1 MNRMKFFLGGLGN
14 LYANVETITGA
25 VIEADRLGF
34 HGALMPD
41 HYIWG
46 EMRGHRMPNAY
57 STLETWVTLTYLAG
71 KTENI
76 SLGTLVTPLPFRP
89 PAMLAKM
96 LSTLDIL
103 SGGRVILGVG
113 AGWSRD
119 EFQAYSTWGGDKYRV
134 DKTIEGLKLMVELWT
149 QDVVDFKGRFYEAK
163 SAVLDPK
170 PVQKPYPR
178 LLFGSQGD
186 RMLRLTGRYGN
197 ICFIPPWAGERSD
210 SMKAKVLEAAEEAGR
225 AGDIE
230 FMSGDMGSRGS
241 YDAGESSRKVEA
253 AVEGGAGIYMASFPR
268 ENLLDSM
275 RRFADEVMPSYV

>member
-1 MNRMKFFLGGLGN
+1 
-14 LYANVETITGA
+14 
-25 VIEADRLGF
+25 
-34 HGALMPD
+34 
-41 HYIWG
+41 
-46 EMRGHRMPNAY
+46 MPNAY

-71 KTENI
+71 KTESI

-96 LSTLDIL
+96 LSTLDVL

-113 AGWSRD
+113 AGWSKD
-119 EFQAYSTWGGDKYRV
+119 EFDGYSTWGGNKYRV

-149 QDVVDFKGRFYEAK
+149 QDVVDFKGKFYEAK

-186 RMLRLTGRYGN
+186 RMLGLTGRYGN
-197 ICFIPPWAGERSD
+197 ICFIPPWAGERSG

-225 AGDIE
+225 AGEIE
-230 FMSGDMGSRGS
+230 FMSGDMGSRGP
-241 YDAGESSRKVEA
+241 YEAVEFSRKVEA

>member
-1 MNRMKFFLGGLGN
+1 M
-14 LYANVETITGA
+14 
-25 VIEADRLGF
+25 
-34 HGALMPD
+34 
-41 HYIWG
+41 WG

-113 AGWSRD
+113 AGWSKD
-119 EFQAYSTWGGDKYRV
+119 EFDGYSTWGGDRYRV

-149 QDVVDFKGRFYEAK
+149 RDVVDFKGKFYEAK
-163 SAVLDPK
+163 GAVLDPK

-186 RMLRLTGRYGN
+186 RMLGLTGSTATSASSLRGPGN
-197 ICFIPPWAGERSD
+197 GPTP
-210 SMKAKVLEAAEEAGR
+210 
-225 AGDIE
+225 
-230 FMSGDMGSRGS
+230 
-241 YDAGESSRKVEA
+241 
-253 AVEGGAGIYMASFPR
+253 
-268 ENLLDSM
+268 
-275 RRFADEVMPSYV
+275 

>member
-1 MNRMKFFLGGLGN
+1 MKFFLGGLGN
-14 LYANVETITGA
+14 LYANAETITEA

-41 HYIWG
+41 HYMWG

-71 KTENI
+71 KTESI

-96 LSTLDIL
+96 LSTLDVL

-113 AGWSRD
+113 AGWSQD

-149 QDVVDFKGRFYEAK
+149 QDEVNFKGEFYEAK
-163 SAVLDPK
+163 DAVLDPK
-170 PVQKPYPR
+170 PLQKPYPR

-197 ICFIPPWAGERSD
+197 ICFIPPWAGERSG
-210 SMKAKVLEAAEEAGR
+210 SMKAKVLEAAEASGR
-225 AGDIE
+225 GAEIV
-230 FMSGDMGSRGS
+230 FMAGDMGSRGP
-241 YDAGESSRKVEA
+241 YDGGEFSRKVATAE
-253 AVEGGAGIYMASFPR
+253 ESGAGIYMASFPR
-268 ENLLDSM
+268 DDMRGSM
-275 RRFADEVMPSYV
+275 RRFADEVMPSYS

>member
-1 MNRMKFFLGGLGN
+1 MKFFLGGLGN
-14 LYANVETITGA
+14 LYANIGTITEA

-41 HYIWG
+41 HYMWG

-96 LSTLDIL
+96 LSTLDVL

-113 AGWSRD
+113 AGWSQD
-119 EFQAYSTWGGDKYRV
+119 EFDGYSTWGGVKYRV
-134 DKTIEGLKLMVELWT
+134 DKTIEGLKLMIELWT
-149 QDVVDFKGRFYEAK
+149 KDEVNFKGKFYEAK

-197 ICFIPPWAGERSD
+197 ICFIPPWSGDQHGAI
-210 SMKAKVLEAAEEAGR
+210 KAKVLEAAEKAGR
-225 AGDIE
+225 AEEIE
-230 FMSGDMGSRGS
+230 FMTGDMGSRGP
-241 YDAGESSRKVEA
+241 YDAGELSKRLEA
-253 AVEGGAGIYMASFPR
+253 AVESGASIYMASFPR
-268 ENLLDSM
+268 ENMLVSM
-275 RRFADEVMPSYV
+275 RRFADEVMPSYA

>member
-1 MNRMKFFLGGLGN
+1 MKFFLGGLGN
-14 LYANVETITGA
+14 LYANMETIIEA

-34 HGALMPD
+34 QGALMPD
-41 HYIWG
+41 HYMWG

-103 SGGRVILGVG
+103 SDGRVILGVG
-113 AGWSRD
+113 AGWSQD
-119 EFQAYSTWGGDKYRV
+119 EFQAYSTWGGTKYRV

-149 QDVVDFKGRFYEAK
+149 QDEVNFKGKFYEAK
-163 SAVLDPK
+163 DAVLDPK

-186 RMLRLTGRYGN
+186 RMLGLTGRYGN
-197 ICFIPPWAGERSD
+197 ICFIPPWAGERSG
-210 SMKAKVLEAAEEAGR
+210 SMKAKVLEAADKAGR
-225 AGDIE
+225 AKDIE
-230 FMSGDMGSRGS
+230 FMAGDMGSRGP
-241 YDAGESSRKVEA
+241 YDAGELSGKVEA
-253 AVEGGAGIYMASFPR
+253 AIEGGDGIYMASFPR
-268 ENLLDSM
+268 ENLLNSM
-275 RRFADEVMPSYV
+275 RRFADEVMPSYL

>member
-1 MNRMKFFLGGLGN
+1 MKFFLGGLGN
-14 LYANVETITGA
+14 LYANVETITEA
-25 VIEADRLGF
+25 VIEADKLGF
-34 HGALMPD
+34 QGALMPD
-41 HYIWG
+41 HYMWG

-96 LSTLDIL
+96 LSTLDVL

-113 AGWSRD
+113 AGWSQD
-119 EFQAYSTWGGDKYRV
+119 EFEGYSTWGGVKYRV
-134 DKTIEGLKLMVELWT
+134 DKAIEGLKLMVELWT
-149 QDVVDFKGRFYEAK
+149 KDEVNFKGKFYEAK

-197 ICFIPPWAGERSD
+197 ICFIPPWSGDQHGAI
-210 SMKAKVLEAAEEAGR
+210 KAKVLDAAKKAGRVGEIEFMTGDMGSSGPYDAGELSEKIEAAEE
-225 AGDIE
+225 
-230 FMSGDMGSRGS
+230 SG
-241 YDAGESSRKVEA
+241 A
-253 AVEGGAGIYMASFPR
+253 AIYFASFPR
-268 ENLLDSM
+268 EDMLGSM
-275 RRFADEVMPSYV
+275 RRFANEVMPSYA

>member
-1 MNRMKFFLGGLGN
+1 MNHMKFFLGGLGN
-14 LYANVETITGA
+14 LYANMETITEA

-41 HYIWG
+41 HYLWG

-113 AGWSRD
+113 AGWSKD
-119 EFQAYSTWGGDKYRV
+119 EFDGYSTWGGNKYRV

-149 QDVVDFKGRFYEAK
+149 RDVVDFKGEFYEAK
-163 SAVLDPK
+163 GAVLDPK

-186 RMLRLTGRYGN
+186 RMLGLTGRYGN

-225 AGDIE
+225 AGEIE

-241 YDAGESSRKVEA
+241 YDAAESSRKVEA

-268 ENLLDSM
+268 DNLLDSM

>member
-1 MNRMKFFLGGLGN
+1 MKFFLGGLGN
-14 LYANVETITGA
+14 LYANMETITEA

-34 HGALMPD
+34 QGALMPD
-41 HYIWG
+41 HYMWG
-46 EMRGHRMPNAY
+46 EMQGHKMPNAY
-57 STLETWVTLTYLAG
+57 STLETWITLTYLAG

-76 SLGTLVTPLPFRP
+76 SLGTLITPLPFRP

-96 LSTLDIL
+96 LSTLDVL

-113 AGWSRD
+113 AGWSKD
-119 EFQAYSTWGGDKYRV
+119 EFDGYSTWGEAKYRV

-149 QDVVDFKGRFYEAK
+149 QEVVDFKGNFYEAK
-163 SAVLDPK
+163 GAVLDPK

-186 RMLRLTGRYGN
+186 RMLRLTGKYGN
-197 ICFIPPWAGERSD
+197 ICFIPPWSGEQHASI
-210 SMKAKVLEAAEEAGR
+210 KAKVLAAAEKAGR
-225 AGDIE
+225 SGEIE
-230 FMSGDMGSRGS
+230 FMTGDMGSRGP
-241 YDAGESSRKVEA
+241 YDAGESSGKVEA
-253 AVEGGAGIYMASFPR
+253 AIEGGAGIYMASFPR